1 MLQEFKKF
9 AIKGNMLDMAV
20 GIVIG
25 AAFATIVSSLVGDVL
40 MPVIGLLT
48 GGADFSDL
56 FLVLRQGD
64 PAGPYVTLSAARDA
78 GAVTLNWGVFT
89 NALVNF
95 LIVALALFLVVRAY
109 NRFERQE
116 EAAPAAPEGP
126 TQKELLVQIR
136 DLLEQ
141 RD

>member
-9 AIKGNMLDMAV
+9 AVKGNMLDIAV

-25 AAFATIVSSLVGDVL
+25 AAFATIVSSLVGDVI
-40 MPVIGLLT
+40 MPVLGLLT
-48 GGADFSDL
+48 GGADFADL

-64 PAGPYVTLSAARDA
+64 PTGPYATLSAARDA

-89 NALVNF
+89 NAVVDF
-95 LIVALALFLVVRAY
+95 LIVTCALFLVVRAY
-109 NRFERQE
+109 NRFERKE
-116 EAAPAAPEGP
+116 EAAAPAGP
-126 TQKELLVQIR
+126 TQEELLVQIR
-136 DLLEQ
+136 DLLEH